1 MDSIL
6 DANDLPAIR
15 QSGNPAIRQSGNPA
29 IRQSGNP
36 AIISQC
42 NPPSSSRGV
51 NAPAGAGNE
60 MPHQTSQQY
69 DVGK

>member
-6 DANDLPAIR
+6 DANDL
-15 QSGNPAIRQSGNPA
+15 PA